1 LLVRLTNSLINL
13 CSSSFPNGIIISRAP
28 FLFTDERSKR
38 GSKAEILSPLPQ
50 QQQQQRRQQQQQ
62 QRQQRQRQQRQRQQW
77 LKAAAATATAAAADL
92 LSDSTPLSKL
102 VSVVVVGVRQQN
114 LQT

>member
-1 LLVRLTNSLINL
+1 L

-62 QRQQRQRQQRQRQQW
+62 QRQRQQRQRQQW

>member
-1 LLVRLTNSLINL
+1 L

-50 QQQQQRRQQQQQ
+50 QQQQQR
-62 QRQQRQRQQRQRQQW
+62 RQQRQRQQRQRQQW

>member
-50 QQQQQRRQQQQQ
+50 QQQQQRRQQ
-62 QRQQRQRQQRQRQQW
+62 RQRQQRQRQQW